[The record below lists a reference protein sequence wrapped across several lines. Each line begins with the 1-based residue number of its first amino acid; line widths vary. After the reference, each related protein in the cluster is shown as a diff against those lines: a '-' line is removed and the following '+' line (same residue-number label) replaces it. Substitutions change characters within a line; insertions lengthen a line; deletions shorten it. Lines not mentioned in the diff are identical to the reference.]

1 MILKTL
7 DNAIQVLNCFTK
19 EKQAW
24 GVRELARELD
34 MSHTAINRIL
44 KTYEKNGL
52 LRQNTETQKYYLGLK
67 FLEFSQLIG
76 EVTSI
81 TEDILPMMKQIMGK
95 TKESVYL
102 TWKENYEGVTLAI
115 AESEERIKFSVSVGS
130 RTPLYAGASCKVM
143 MAFLLEEEQQEIIET
158 GLKRFT
164 TNTVLDED
172 VLMEQLEDIKAKGW
186 SYTCGEYSN
195 QVFGLGVPL
204 FDRTGNAV
212 ASITIAGP
220 EYRLTE
226 QKKEEMIQILLEDTK
241 EIQQMIAN
249 FYL

>member
-1 MILKTL
+1 
-7 DNAIQVLNCFTK
+7 
-19 EKQAW
+19 
-24 GVRELARELD
+24 
-34 MSHTAINRIL
+34 
-44 KTYEKNGL
+44 
-52 LRQNTETQKYYLGLK
+52 
-67 FLEFSQLIG
+67 
-76 EVTSI
+76 
-81 TEDILPMMKQIMGK
+81 
-95 TKESVYL
+95 
-102 TWKENYEGVTLAI
+102 YEGVTLAI

-186 SYTCGEYSN
+186 SYTCREYKY
-195 QVFGLGVPL
+195 QIFRLGVLL

-212 ASITIAGP
+212 ALITLAGP
-220 EYRLTE
+220 EYRLTK

-241 EIQQMIAN
+241 DIQQMIAN

>member
-24 GVRELARELD
+24 GVRELARELN

-67 FLEFSQLIG
+67 FLEFSELIG

-81 TEDILPMMKQIMGK
+81 TEDILPMMKQIMEK

-115 AESEERIKFSVSVGS
+115 AESEQRIKFSVSVGS
-130 RTPLYAGASCKVM
+130 RTSLYAGASCKVM
-143 MAFLLEEEQQEIIET
+143 MAFLPEEEQQQIIEA

-186 SYTCGEYSN
+186 SDTCGEYSN

-204 FDRTGNAV
+204 FDRSGNV
-212 ASITIAGP
+212 IASITIAGP

-249 FYL
+249 YYL

>member
-24 GVRELARELD
+24 GVRELARELK

-44 KTYEKNGL
+44 KTYEKNGF
-52 LRQNTETQKYYLGLK
+52 LRQNVETQKYYLGLK

-81 TEDILPMMKQIMGK
+81 TEDILPTMKQIMEK
-95 TKESVYL
+95 TRESVYL
-102 TWKENYEGVTLAI
+102 TWKENNEGVTLAI
-115 AESEERIKFSVSVGS
+115 AESEERIKFSVSVGT

-143 MAFLLEEEQQEIIET
+143 MAFLSKEEQLAIKEA
-158 GLKRFT
+158 GLKSFT
-164 TNTVLDED
+164 ANTVSDEQL
-172 VLMEQLEDIKAKGW
+172 LMEQLEDIKGKGW
-186 SYTCGEYSN
+186 CYTCGEYSN

-204 FDRTGNAV
+204 FDRNGDVV
-212 ASITIAGP
+212 ASITISGP

-226 QKKEEMIQILLEDTK
+226 QKKEDMLHILLEDTK

-249 FYL
+249 IYL